1 MYKNCVCAWISDEA
15 RQHPWPAYKCMG
27 SIGYSCYLYGELYN
41 FKSLQIVIIYWVNLH
56 IDCKQSVW
64 LEVKISP
71 VVQSVVLLL
80 LNISYVAIC
89 AS

>member
-1 MYKNCVCAWISDEA
+1 MDIRWSQATSLACILMY
-15 RQHPWPAYKCMG
+15 
-27 SIGYSCYLYGELYN
+27 GYSCYLYGELCN
-41 FKSLQIVIIYWVNLH
+41 FKLLQIGIIYCVNLH
-56 IDCKQSVW
+56 IDWKQSVW

-71 VVQSVVLLL
+71 GVQSVVLLL